1 LPAVDLSTVVKRTAL
16 AGAAFWGLAG
26 TATAGLWYQL
36 FRRPLPRTSGSLRI
50 DGVERPIEIA
60 RDRWGV
66 PHIRAETIHDVWF
79 GQGFCHGQDRL
90 WQIDL
95 YRRIGAGRL
104 AEIAGRAGLS
114 TDRFIRTLGLRRVA
128 QTEVAGLDAAVRD
141 ALEAFCAGVNA
152 AAGDRPLPVEFQA
165 LRQRFDR
172 FTPTDAL
179 TMTKLLSYGLST
191 NWERE
196 LLRAEMTR
204 ELGPELTARLDP
216 RYPRGNPVVL
226 TPGVEWGGDGLELAE
241 QIAKVRDT
249 IGLAV
254 EATGS
259 NNWAVSGERS
269 ATGGPLMA
277 GDPHLPPS
285 MPGITYQAG
294 LYLGDRFC
302 RGATLPGLPG
312 VTMGQ
317 NNDVAWSFTNVMADV
332 MDLFIERIDGDEYEF
347 DGERRPLELIE
358 EEIPVKGQ
366 PEPERI
372 IVRKTEHGPIVN
384 EALRADDAEPLA
396 LRFSALDFPG
406 ITAANFAVLDFA
418 SGPDLLDRLA
428 DHAHPVSNLVWADRN
443 GSIGYKT
450 VGRIPIRR
458 GECPDLPKPGW
469 SGAYEW
475 VDWVPYEEMPRLD
488 DPDRGFVVTA
498 NNRIAPD
505 DYAHHITSDYL
516 DGYRARR
523 IEELLVARP
532 EHDLESFESI
542 QTDMLSIPGLQ
553 TIHRLVRLRP
563 RDQRELS
570 AIERLRSW
578 DGEMGPDSVAAT
590 IYQAFTL
597 RLGKEVARA
606 ALGDRDLAER
616 WLDRADN
623 GFVAHV
629 TSPWRWQSHLL
640 ALWDE
645 GDEELVGRPWD
656 DLVLDSLRA
665 AMDDLESEFGPDQE
679 AWRWGRV
686 HPLVFPHALGAA
698 NPLFARIFNRR
709 LEVGGGQET
718 VAQVGWDPN
727 DPFTAIWAP
736 CWRMV
741 ADPAHPERSRWQAF
755 TGQSGHPASPHYDDL
770 QPDWKQGR
778 TQSMAGEG
786 PWRTLKLMPAASS
799 ASRPGASGSTS
810 G

>member
-1 LPAVDLSTVVKRTAL
+1 MDVATVIKRGAL
-16 AGAAFWGLAG
+16 AGAAFWGFAG

-36 FRRPLPRTSGSLRI
+36 FRRPLPRTAGTLQLE
-50 DGVERPIEIA
+50 GVQGQVEIA

-66 PHIRAETIHDVWF
+66 PHIHATSRDDLWF

-104 AEIAGRAGLS
+104 AEIGGRAGLA
-114 TDRFIRTLGLRRVA
+114 TDRFTRTLGLRRIA
-128 QTEVAGLDAAVRD
+128 EGEVAGLDPEVR
-141 ALEAFCAGVNA
+141 ASLESFCAGVNA
-152 AAGDRPLPVEFQA
+152 AAADRSLPAEFQL
-165 LRQRFDR
+165 LRRGFDP
-172 FTPTDAL
+172 FVPADAL

-196 LLRAEMTR
+196 LLRAEMGR

-216 RYPRGNPVVL
+216 GYPRGNPVV
-226 TPGVEWGGDGLELAE
+226 TIPGAGWAGDGLELVE
-241 QIAKVRDT
+241 QIARVRDT
-249 IGLAV
+249 LGLAV

-259 NNWAVSGERS
+259 NNWAVSGDRS
-269 ATGGPLMA
+269 ATGGPLIA

-285 MPGITYQAG
+285 MPGITYQVG
-294 LYLGDRFC
+294 LYMGNRFC

-332 MDLFIERIDGDEYEF
+332 MDLFVERIEGDHYEREG
-347 DGERRPLELIE
+347 DRLPLESVE
-358 EEIPVKGQ
+358 EEIPVRGQ
-366 PEPERI
+366 REPDRLV
-372 IVRKTEHGPIVN
+372 VRRTQHGPIVN

-396 LRFSALDFPG
+396 LRFSALDLPG
-406 ITAANFAVLDFA
+406 LTRANFAVLDFA
-418 SGPDLLDRLA
+418 SGPDLVESLG
-428 DHAHPVSNLVWADRN
+428 DHCHPVSNLVWADRH
-443 GSIGYKT
+443 GSIGYKA

-458 GECPDLPKPGW
+458 GDCPDLPKPGW
-469 SGAYEW
+469 SGEYEW
-475 VDWVPYEEMPRLD
+475 DGWVAYDEMPRVD

-498 NNRIAPD
+498 NNRVAPE
-505 DYAHHITSDYL
+505 DYPHHITSDYL

-523 IEELLVARP
+523 IEELLDVRP
-532 EHDLESFESI
+532 EHDLESFESL
-542 QTDMLSIPGLQ
+542 QTDMFSIPGLE
-553 TIHRLVRLRP
+553 TVHRLVRLRP

-578 DGEMGPDSVAAT
+578 DGRMDPDSIAAT
-590 IYQAFTL
+590 MYQAFTL

-606 ALGDRDLAER
+606 AIGDRDLAER

-645 GDEELVGRPWD
+645 GDDELVGRPWD
-656 DLVLDSLRA
+656 DLVLDALRA
-665 AMDDLESEFGPDQE
+665 AMDDLESEFGADQQD
-679 AWRWGRV
+679 WRWGRV

-698 NPLFARIFNRR
+698 NPLMARIFNRR
-709 LEVGGGQET
+709 LEVGGAQET

-741 ADPAHPERSRWQAF
+741 ADPVSPERSRWQAF

-770 QPDWKQGR
+770 QADWKQGR
-778 TQSMAGEG
+778 TQAMAGEG
-786 PWRTLKLMPAASS
+786 PWRTLTLERA
-799 ASRPGASGSTS
+799 G
-810 G
+810 

>member
-1 LPAVDLSTVVKRTAL
+1 VDVATAVKRAGL

-36 FRRPLPRTSGSLRI
+36 FRRPLPRTSGDLRVEGI
-50 DGVERPIEIA
+50 ERPIEIA

-66 PHIRAETIHDVWF
+66 PHIRAETGHDLWF
-79 GQGFCHGQDRL
+79 GQGFCQGQDRL
-90 WQIDL
+90 WQVDL

-104 AEIAGRAGLS
+104 AEIGGRAALP
-114 TDRFIRTLGLRRVA
+114 TDRFTRTLGLRRVA
-128 QTEVAGLDAAVRD
+128 ETEVAGLDPDVRES
-141 ALEAFCAGVNA
+141 LEAFCAGVNA
-152 AAGDRPLPVEFQA
+152 AAGDRPLPAEFQI
-165 LRQRFDR
+165 LRLGFDE

-204 ELGPELTARLDP
+204 ELGPELAARLDP
-216 RYPRGNPVVL
+216 GYPHGNPVAL
-226 TPGVEWGGDGLELAE
+226 TPGVEWSGDGLRLVE
-241 QIAKVRDT
+241 QIAKVRET

-259 NNWAVSGERS
+259 NNWAVGGERS
-269 ATGGPLMA
+269 VSGRPLLA

-312 VTMGQ
+312 ITMGQ
-317 NNDVAWSFTNVMADV
+317 NNDVAWSFTNVLADV
-332 MDLFIERIDGDEYEF
+332 MDLFIERVDGDEYEVE
-347 DGERRPLELIE
+347 GERRPLELIE
-358 EEIPVKGQ
+358 EEIPVKGGPQ
-366 PEPERI
+366 PERL

-406 ITAANFAVLDFA
+406 LTRANFAVLDFA
-418 SGPDLLDRLA
+418 GGPDLVEALA
-428 DHAHPVSNLVWADRN
+428 DHCHPVSNLVWADRH
-443 GSIGYKT
+443 GSIGYKA

-469 SGAYEW
+469 SGEYEW
-475 VDWVPYEEMPRLD
+475 EGWVPYEEMPRVD

-505 DYAHHITSDYL
+505 DYPHHITSDYL

-523 IEELLVARP
+523 IEELLTARP
-532 EHDLESFESI
+532 EHDLESFESM

-578 DGEMGPDSVAAT
+578 DGVMDPESVAAT

-606 ALGDRDLAER
+606 SLGDRDLAER

-623 GFVAHV
+623 GFVSHV

-640 ALWDE
+640 ALWAE
-645 GDEELVGRPWD
+645 ADEELIGRPWD

-665 AMDDLESEFGPDQE
+665 AMDDLESEFGPDQDS
-679 AWRWGRV
+679 WRWGRV

-698 NPLFARIFNRR
+698 NPMFARIFNRR

-736 CWRMV
+736 CWRIV
-741 ADPAHPERSRWQAF
+741 ADPAQPESSRWQAF
-755 TGQSGHPASPHYDDL
+755 TGQSGHPASSHYDDL
-770 QPDWKQGR
+770 QVDWKHGR
-778 TQSMAGEG
+778 TQPMAGEG
-786 PWRTLKLMPAASS
+786 PWDRLTLT
-799 ASRPGASGSTS
+799 PG
-810 G
+810 

>member
-1 LPAVDLSTVVKRTAL
+1 VNIATVAKRAAL

-26 TATAGLWYQL
+26 TTTAGLWYQL
-36 FRRPLPRTSGSLRI
+36 FRRPLPRTRGNLRL
-50 DGVERPIEIA
+50 DGIEGPVEIA

-66 PHIRAETIHDVWF
+66 PHIRALTRGDLWF

-90 WQIDL
+90 WQVDL

-104 AEIAGRAGLS
+104 AEIAGRAGLP

-128 QTEVAGLDAAVRD
+128 EAEADGLAPEIRTP
-141 ALEAFCAGVNA
+141 LEAFCAGVNA
-152 AAGDRPLPVEFQA
+152 AASDRPLPAEFQL
-165 LRQRFDR
+165 LRQGFDP
-172 FTPTDAL
+172 FTPADAL
-179 TMTKLLSYGLST
+179 AMTKLLSYGLST

-204 ELGPELTARLDP
+204 ELGSELTARLDP
-216 RYPRGNPVVL
+216 GYPRGNPVVA
-226 TPGVEWGGDGLELAE
+226 TPGVEWSGDGLELTE
-241 QIAKVRDT
+241 QIARVRDT

-269 ATGGPLMA
+269 VTGGPLMA

-294 LYLGDRFC
+294 LYVGDRFC

-317 NNDVAWSFTNVMADV
+317 NNDVAWTFTNVMADV
-332 MDLFIERIDGDEYEF
+332 MDLFIERVDGDTYEHE
-347 DGERRPLELIE
+347 GEQRPLDLIE

-366 PEPERI
+366 SQPDRLV
-372 IVRKTEHGPIVN
+372 VRRTEHGPIVN
-384 EALRADDAEPLA
+384 ESLRADAAEPLA

-406 ITAANFAVLDFA
+406 ITEANFGVLDFE
-418 SGPDLLDRLA
+418 SGPGLVEALG
-428 DHAHPVSNLVWADRN
+428 HHCHPVSNLVWADRH

-450 VGRIPIRR
+450 VGRIPARR
-458 GECPDLPKPGW
+458 GDCPDLPKPGW
-469 SGAYEW
+469 SGEYEW
-475 VDWVPYEEMPRLD
+475 ESWVPYEELPRVD

-498 NNRIAPD
+498 NNQVAPE
-505 DYAHHITSDYL
+505 DYPHHITSDYL

-523 IEELLVARP
+523 IEELLDARP
-532 EHDLESFESI
+532 QHDLESFESI
-542 QTDMLSIPGLQ
+542 QTDMQSIPGLE
-553 TIHRLVRLRP
+553 TVHRLVRLRP

-578 DGEMGPDSVAAT
+578 DGNMGPDSIAAT

-597 RLGKEVARA
+597 RLGREVARA
-606 ALGDRDLAER
+606 AIADRDLAER

-645 GDEELVGRPWD
+645 GDDELIGRPWD
-656 DLVLDSLRA
+656 DLVLDALRA
-665 AMDDLESEFGPDQE
+665 AMDDLESEFGPEQE

-698 NPLFARIFNRR
+698 NPLFGRIFNRR

-741 ADPAHPERSRWQAF
+741 ADPARPERSRWQAF

-770 QPDWKQGR
+770 QVDWREGR
-778 TQSMAGEG
+778 TQPMAGEG
-786 PWRTLKLMPAASS
+786 PWRTLTLEPQ
-799 ASRPGASGSTS
+799 
-810 G
+810 

>member
-1 LPAVDLSTVVKRTAL
+1 MNVATVAKRAAL

-26 TATAGLWYQL
+26 GATAGLWYQL
-36 FRRPLPRTSGSLRI
+36 FRRPLPRTTGDLRVPGI
-50 DGVERPIEIA
+50 EAPIEIS

-66 PHIRAETIHDVWF
+66 PHVRAETDLDLWF

-90 WQIDL
+90 WQVDL
-95 YRRIGAGRL
+95 YRRIGSGRL
-104 AEIAGRAGLS
+104 SEIAGTAGLV
-114 TDRFIRTLGLRRVA
+114 TDRFLRTLGLRRVA
-128 QTEVAGLDAAVRD
+128 EREAAEVAPDIRARLDAY
-141 ALEAFCAGVNA
+141 CAGVNA
-152 AAGDRPLPVEFQA
+152 AAADRPLPVEFQV
-165 LRQRFDR
+165 LRQRFEA
-172 FTPTDAL
+172 FVPADAL

-204 ELGPELTARLDP
+204 ELGPDVAARLDP
-216 RYPRGNPVVL
+216 GYPAGNPVVL
-226 TPGVEWGGDGLELAE
+226 TPGAGWSGDGLALAE
-241 QIAKVRDT
+241 QIAKVRGT

-285 MPGITYQAG
+285 MPGITYQVG

-302 RGATLPGLPG
+302 RGASLPGLPG

-317 NNDVAWSFTNVMADV
+317 NNDVAWTFTNVMADV
-332 MDLFIERIDGDEYEF
+332 MDLFIERIDGDEYEL
-347 DGERRPLELIE
+347 DGERRPLEVID
-358 EEIPVKGQ
+358 EEIAVKGQ
-366 PEPERI
+366 AWPERLA
-372 IVRKTEHGPIVN
+372 VRVTEHGPIVN

-396 LRFSALDFPG
+396 LRFSALDSPG
-406 ITAANFAVLDFA
+406 ITEANFGVLDFDG
-418 SGPDLLDRLA
+418 GPGLVEGLA
-428 DHAHPVSNLVWADRN
+428 AHAHPVSNLVWADRH

-450 VGRIPIRR
+450 VGRIPLRK
-458 GECPDLPKPGW
+458 GGCPDLPKPGW
-469 SGAYEW
+469 SGEYEW
-475 VDWVPYEEMPRLD
+475 EGWIPYEELPQLD
-488 DPDRGFVVTA
+488 DPETGFVITA
-498 NNRIAPD
+498 NNRVAPA
-505 DYAHHITSDYL
+505 DYPHHITSDYL
-516 DGYRARR
+516 DGYRAQR
-523 IEELLVARP
+523 IEELLQARA

-542 QTDMLSIPGLQ
+542 QTDMQSIPGLE
-553 TIHRLVRLRP
+553 TVHRLVRLSP

-570 AIERLRSW
+570 ALERLRSW
-578 DGEMGPDSVAAT
+578 DGDMGPASIAAT

-606 ALGDRDLAER
+606 AIADRDLIER

-629 TSPWRWQSHLL
+629 TSPWRWQAHLL
-640 ALWDE
+640 TLWEE
-645 GDEELVGRPWD
+645 GDDDLVGRPWD
-656 DLVLDSLRA
+656 DLVLDALRG
-665 AMDDLESEFGPDQE
+665 AMDDLESEFGSDQE

-698 NPLFARIFNRR
+698 NPFFAKIFNRR
-709 LEVGGGQET
+709 LEVGGAQET

-741 ADPAHPERSRWQAF
+741 ADPTDPEKSRWQAF

-770 QPDWKQGR
+770 QPDWKEGR
-778 TQSMAGEG
+778 TQPMAGEG
-786 PWRTLKLMPAASS
+786 PWETLILEPE
-799 ASRPGASGSTS
+799 
-810 G
+810 

>member
-1 LPAVDLSTVVKRTAL
+1 VDVATVVKRTAL

-26 TATAGLWYQL
+26 TATASLWYQL
-36 FRRPLPRTSGSLRI
+36 FRRPLPRTSGELRVEGI
-50 DGVERPIEIA
+50 ERPIVIG

-66 PHIRAETIHDVWF
+66 PHIQAETGHDLWF

-90 WQIDL
+90 WQVDL

-104 AEIAGRAGLS
+104 AEIGGRAALP

-128 QTEVAGLDAAVRD
+128 ETEVAGLDPAVRESL
-141 ALEAFCAGVNA
+141 AAFCAGVNA
-152 AAGDRPLPVEFQA
+152 AAGDRPLPAEFQI
-165 LRQRFDR
+165 LRQGFDE

-179 TMTKLLSYGLST
+179 TMTKLLSFGLST

-204 ELGPELTARLDP
+204 ELGPELAARLDP
-216 RYPRGNPVVL
+216 GYPKGNPVVL
-226 TPGVEWGGDGLELAE
+226 SPGVEWSGDGLRLVE

-259 NNWAVSGERS
+259 NNWAVGRERS
-269 ATGGPLMA
+269 ATGRPLLA

-294 LYLGDRFC
+294 LYLQDRFC
-302 RGATLPGLPG
+302 RGATLPGVPG

-317 NNDVAWSFTNVMADV
+317 NNNVAWSFTNVLADV
-332 MDLFIERIDGDEYEF
+332 MDLFIERIDGDEYEL

-366 PEPERI
+366 PQPERL

-406 ITAANFAVLDFA
+406 LTRANFAVLDFA
-418 SGPDLLDRLA
+418 SGPDLVEALA
-428 DHAHPVSNLVWADRN
+428 DHCHPVSNLVWADRH

-469 SGAYEW
+469 SGEYEW
-475 VDWVPYEEMPRLD
+475 EGWVPYEEMPRVD

-505 DYAHHITSDYL
+505 DYPHHITSDYL

-523 IEELLVARP
+523 IEELLTARP
-532 EHDLESFESI
+532 EHDLESFESM
-542 QTDMLSIPGLQ
+542 QTDMLSIPGLE
-553 TIHRLVRLRP
+553 TIHRLVRLIP

-578 DGEMGPDSVAAT
+578 DGVMGPESIAAT

-623 GFVAHV
+623 GFVSHV

-640 ALWDE
+640 ALWAE
-645 GDEELVGRPWD
+645 ADEELVGRPWD

-665 AMDDLESEFGPDQE
+665 AMDDLESEFGPGQDS
-679 AWRWGRV
+679 WRWGRV
-686 HPLVFPHALGAA
+686 HPLLFPHALGAA

-741 ADPAHPERSRWQAF
+741 ADPARPESSRWQAF
-755 TGQSGHPASPHYDDL
+755 TGQSGHPASSHYDDL
-770 QPDWKQGR
+770 QVDWKQGR
-778 TQSMAGEG
+778 TQPMAGEG
-786 PWRTLKLMPAASS
+786 PWRTLTLEPVSS
-799 ASRPGASGSTS
+799 TQ
-810 G
+810 